1 MRHKPPSKRKPETA
15 PVDEKHRATTG
26 PTVDRGDDAGHREGG
41 PDLDA
46 ESDHENEHDR

>member
-1 MRHKPPSKRKPETA
+1 MKHKPPSKRKPETA

-26 PTVDRGDDAGHREGG
+26 PNVGRGDDAGCREGA

-46 ESDHENEHDR
+46 DSDHENRHDR